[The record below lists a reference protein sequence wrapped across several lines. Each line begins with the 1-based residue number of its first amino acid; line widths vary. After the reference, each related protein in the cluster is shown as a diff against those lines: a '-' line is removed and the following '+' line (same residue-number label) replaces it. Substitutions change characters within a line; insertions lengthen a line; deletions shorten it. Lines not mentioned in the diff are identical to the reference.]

1 MHLYFGCRHK
11 EEDYIYQQEL
21 QEFINNKALASLHCA
36 FSRDQEERVYVQ
48 HLLQKNKDEV
58 YRMIKDNGRI
68 YICGNT

>member
-36 FSRDQEERVYVQ
+36 FSRDQV
-48 HLLQKNKDEV
+48 N
-58 YRMIKDNGRI
+58 I
-68 YICGNT
+68 YYINILY